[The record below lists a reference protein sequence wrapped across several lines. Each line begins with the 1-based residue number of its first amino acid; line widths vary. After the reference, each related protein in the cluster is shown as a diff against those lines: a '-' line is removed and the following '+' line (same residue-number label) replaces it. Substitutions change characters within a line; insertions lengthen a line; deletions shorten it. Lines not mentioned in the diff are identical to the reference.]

1 MFQLCLGY
9 IEIEMEHFQPIEH
22 SEFFEATCKKAWLGV
37 AILPIL
43 QLLEATRGFSIQ
55 SCLQTLSFLSASKI
69 SNIKALTFE
78 LTLTFFDSI
87 EASSSSINLSEDT
100 SSHEN
105 HLVSLNMF
113 ISERDHISDLEFTG
127 LTSLWMILI
136 ARPS

>member
-1 MFQLCLGY
+1 MFFSICFSFVLDISRLRWN
-9 IEIEMEHFQPIEH
+9 ILSSLRPP
-22 SEFFEATCKKAWLGV
+22 AKKAWLGV

-43 QLLEATRGFSIQ
+43 QLLEATRGFSNQ
-55 SCLQTLSFLSASKI
+55 SSLQTLSFLSESKI

-87 EASSSSINLSEDT
+87 DASSSSINLSEDT